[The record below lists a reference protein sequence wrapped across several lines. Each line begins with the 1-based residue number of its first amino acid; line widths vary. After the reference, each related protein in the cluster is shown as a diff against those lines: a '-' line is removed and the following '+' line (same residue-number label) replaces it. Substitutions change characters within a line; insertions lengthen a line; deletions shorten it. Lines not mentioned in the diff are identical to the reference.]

1 MARRSWALDLKRMM
15 CFFVFFPAFLLSAGC
30 ASTQCKERA
39 PTIEAEQPGELAYTK
54 KLTGIDNIQHAV
66 DKVTAAL
73 ATQGFGVVS
82 DMDVT
87 ATMKKKLGADMTP
100 YRILG
105 ACNPKLAF
113 RALEKDK
120 AIGLLL
126 PCKVTVYQ
134 DEEDFVVSFARPQA
148 MFSLM
153 GDPELT
159 AMAVE
164 VDNLFH
170 AAFDAIE

>member
-1 MARRSWALDLKRMM
+1 MM
-15 CFFVFFPAFLLSAGC
+15 CCIVFLPVFLLSAGC
-30 ASTQCKERA
+30 AGTQCKKSDPA
-39 PTIEAEQPGELAYTK
+39 QEAEQPRELAYTK
-54 KLTGIDNIQHAV
+54 RITGVDSIQLAV

-87 ATMKKKLGADMTP
+87 ATMKKKLGAEMTP

-105 ACNPKLAF
+105 ACNPELAF
-113 RALEKDK
+113 QALEKEK
-120 AIGLLL
+120 TIGLLL

-134 DEEDFVVSFARPQA
+134 DGADFVVSFAKPQI

-159 AMAVE
+159 AMAAE
-164 VDNLFH
+164 VDHLFH
-170 AAFDAIE
+170 AAFEAIE